1 MPSSSLLNLSLVL
14 AYTILCLTFDISGD
28 LINMT
33 KQQAQDFK
41 YKISQMYQEVL
52 NFVFI
57 ADKSFKFFR

>member
-1 MPSSSLLNLSLVL
+1 LVL